1 MTDFLLDL
9 AGLSLG
15 GAAVIVLLLLLGRLT
30 RGRYSARWRCWAW
43 ALLCL
48 RLAIPLSLPAL
59 PQLQAPI
66 QVPAPADTVLYA
78 YQPPAEAAPPSAPT
92 GTEGSAAPL
101 PTQGGWESPAPAP
114 SPPGEAGT
122 PAPEEGGFTLSLGQ
136 VLFALW
142 LAGAV
147 GVLGW
152 NLIAHLR
159 FCRWRRRWTSPEE
172 DPEVLSEYRALT
184 NGLRRPPALR
194 AAGQLGAPMLT
205 GLARPVILLPDP
217 PPRGDALR
225 YALLHELTH
234 LRRRDIWL
242 KALALWV
249 TALHWFDPLMWVMAR
264 AVERDTELACDE
276 AVVRAL
282 PPEERG
288 AYGRAILDTVAA
300 LSRKREDGED
310 GKERLI

>member
-1 MTDFLLDL
+1 M
-9 AGLSLG
+9 
-15 GAAVIVLLLLLGRLT
+15 
-30 RGRYSARWRCWAW
+30 
-43 ALLCL
+43 
-48 RLAIPLSLPAL
+48 
-59 PQLQAPI
+59 PI
-66 QVPAPADTVLYA
+66 
-78 YQPPAEAAPPSAPT
+78 
-92 GTEGSAAPL
+92 
-101 PTQGGWESPAPAP
+101 P

-122 PAPEEGGFTLSLGQ
+122 PAPVAEGFTLSLGQ
-136 VLFALW
+136 ALFALW

-147 GVLGW
+147 GILGW
-152 NLIAHLR
+152 NLVGHLR

-194 AAGQLGAPMLT
+194 TAGQLGAPMLT

-264 AVERDTELACDE
+264 AVERDTELACDD

-288 AYGRAILDTVAA
+288 AYGRAILNTVAA